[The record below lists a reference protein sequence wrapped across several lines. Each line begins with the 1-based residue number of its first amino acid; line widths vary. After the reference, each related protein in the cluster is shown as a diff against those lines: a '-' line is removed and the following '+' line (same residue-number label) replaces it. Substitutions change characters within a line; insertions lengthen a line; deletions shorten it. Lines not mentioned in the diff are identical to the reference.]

1 MELTIKM
8 IKSYTWLYDQ
18 IYGIFINES
27 IPAIKIVDINGIKY
41 EEYKTNCLYIHEVII
56 HDIIRK
62 NLPVVDRHRRF
73 TEAEI
78 RLFARGAKFT
88 VEQTK
93 HNAGDKYIDDI
104 GLEQEYKYDC
114 YTTTITSIQLTDEM
128 MNQIYDDLLK

>member
-8 IKSYTWLYDQ
+8 IKSYPWGYDQ
-18 IYGIFINES
+18 IYGVFINES

-41 EEYKTNCLYIHEVII
+41 EEYKTNCLYIHEGII

-62 NLPVVDRHRRF
+62 NLPVVDKHKIF

-88 VEQTK
+88 CELTK
-93 HNAGDKYIDDI
+93 HNAGDKYIDEM
-104 GLEQEYKYDC
+104 GVELEHAYDC
-114 YTTTITSIQLTDEM
+114 YTTTITSIQLADERI
-128 MNQIYDDLLK
+128 NQIYDNMLK